1 MKKVIITGGAGF
13 IGHHFVNYILENTKA
28 DIVVVD
34 NLCNG
39 EFERI
44 NFNERVKLIN
54 CSASEIK
61 KYEDHLKD
69 SDYIFHMACVQISK
83 SSDIPHID
91 LETNAVSTLN
101 ILEYLKNNKTSL
113 KRFVYTSSC
122 SIYGQSEILPI
133 TETFSPNISSIY
145 AATKY
150 LGENYT
156 NLYHKLYKIPISI
169 IRYSNVYGP
178 GQTPEKK
185 VCGVIG
191 KFIYETLNDI
201 PIVVY
206 GNGEHKRD
214 YSYIDDVIES
224 TYIISKTEKTLGETY
239 NISSNT
245 NYSVND
251 IVKIIKSNLYQTK
264 VNFKPPR
271 IIDNIN
277 NRLIS
282 SDKLNRDTGWAPI
295 HSIENGVEKTI
306 QYFKIKMKKNK

>member
-1 MKKVIITGGAGF
+1 
-13 IGHHFVNYILENTKA
+13 
-28 DIVVVD
+28 
-34 NLCNG
+34 
-39 EFERI
+39 
-44 NFNERVKLIN
+44 
-54 CSASEIK
+54 
-61 KYEDHLKD
+61 
-69 SDYIFHMACVQISK
+69 MACVQISK

-91 LETNAVSTLN
+91 LETNAVSILN

-282 SDKLNRDTGWAPI
+282 FDKLNRDTGWAPI
-295 HSIENGVEKTI
+295 HSIENGIEKTI